1 MVEIA
6 PHPEDAQTI
15 VTDLSTDA
23 LRREVARLKSLLE
36 ADDDDSNV
44 ISSAVSPPLDGA
56 EPGEDDEFHDLAHDD
71 YHQSTPMLPPEYT
84 PEVTLNYSNGDEYK
98 GEAVEGIRHG
108 RGLH

>member
-36 ADDDDSNV
+36 ADDDDSEGEESQETKMTQLNTKQERYKSWTEQFPDDFDGV
-44 ISSAVSPPLDGA
+44 SQSSFNKRHL
-56 EPGEDDEFHDLAHDD
+56 H
-71 YHQSTPMLPPEYT
+71 
-84 PEVTLNYSNGDEYK
+84 GDP
-98 GEAVEGIRHG
+98 
-108 RGLH
+108 